1 MGRTMTA
8 NEAEEAA
15 WEAVEA
21 WMERER
27 TDHVSPELAERIA
40 LAAGVP
46 AHGAARLRAEM
57 AL

>member
-1 MGRTMTA
+1 MTA
-8 NEAEEAA
+8 HEAEEAA

-21 WMERER
+21 WMARER
-27 TDHVSPELAERIA
+27 CDRVSPEQAERIA

>member
-1 MGRTMTA
+1 MTA
-8 NEAEEAA
+8 HEAEEAV

-21 WMERER
+21 WMARER
-27 TDHVSPELAERIA
+27 CDRVSPEQAERIA